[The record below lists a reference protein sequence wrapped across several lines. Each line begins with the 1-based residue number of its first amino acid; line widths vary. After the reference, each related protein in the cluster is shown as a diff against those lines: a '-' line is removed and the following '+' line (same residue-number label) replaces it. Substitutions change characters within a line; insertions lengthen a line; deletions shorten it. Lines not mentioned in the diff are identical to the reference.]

1 MPSPEY
7 SIIDNKELSQFELR
21 DMGPD
26 ANLLSFATYALQ
38 GNIYSIPHV
47 ETDPARRGEGFADLL
62 MEGILDYCEVSDR
75 RIIPICAFAREHMH
89 LRPHRQHLP
98 HAGGLW
104 LDAGEPLAGPTLCA
118 GADGAKSRGGWR
130 FCRAL

>member
-1 MPSPEY
+1 MPMPSPEY

-21 DMGPD
+21 DMGPA

-62 MEGILDYCEVSDR
+62 MEGILDYCEVSDT
-75 RIIPICAFAREHMH
+75 RIMPICSFAKEHMH
-89 LRPHRQHLP
+89 LRPHRQHLQ
-98 HAGGLW
+98 A
-104 LDAGEPLAGPTLCA
+104 
-118 GADGAKSRGGWR
+118 
-130 FCRAL
+130 